1 MDDHLLS
8 RKVSRI
14 ALSVNTIMSVINNP
28 DFEKRN
34 QDLEACDFL
43 LGNPHEMP
51 LNGFVAA
58 LKKSVVP
65 HDKDW
70 FAYKMNEPDA
80 RQTVADSLQSWRE
93 LPYRAEDI
101 FLTTGAF
108 SALSV
113 ALNAVLDPE
122 DEVIFISPPW
132 FFYEAMIL
140 AANAIPVRV
149 KMAANFDQDLATI
162 DATITPRTRA
172 IIINSPNNPTGK
184 IYPSQTLRS
193 LGLLLEAAQK
203 ITGRPIFLLSDESYS
218 KIIFDNRR
226 FVSPTVFHPY
236 SFLIYTYGKT
246 LLTPGQRLGFIALPP
261 ELLDPQPLRDSLF
274 LSQMV
279 SGYAFPNALLQHALP
294 DLDKLS
300 IDIHHL
306 QEKRDQ
312 MVRALQ
318 EIGYQVHHPE
328 GTFYLLPKSPW
339 VDDMAFVRLLME
351 HKIYCLPGS
360 VAEMPGYFRI
370 SLTANDAMID
380 RSLSG
385 FAMALERARKHQPL
399 RAREAVHS

>member
-8 RKVSRI
+8 RKISRI
-14 ALSVNTIMSVINNP
+14 AWSVNTVMSVINNP

-34 QDLEACDFL
+34 QDLESCDFL

-51 LNGFVAA
+51 LSGFVEA
-58 LKKSVVP
+58 LQKSVVP
-65 HDKDW
+65 HNKDW

-80 RQTVADSLQSWRE
+80 RLTVANSLQSWRE
-93 LPYRAEDI
+93 LAYRPEDI

-108 SALSV
+108 SALNV
-113 ALNAVLDPE
+113 ALNAILDPG

-149 KMAANFDQDLATI
+149 KMAANFDLDLGAI
-162 DATITPRTRA
+162 DAAITPRTRA

-184 IYPSQTLRS
+184 IYPAQTLRS
-193 LGLLLEAAQK
+193 LGLLLEGAQK

-218 KIIFDNRR
+218 KIIYDNRR
-226 FVSPTVFHPY
+226 FVSPTIFHPH

-261 ELLDPQPLRDSLF
+261 ELPDPQPVRDSLF

-300 IDIHHL
+300 ISVQHL
-306 QEKRDQ
+306 EEKRDR
-312 MVRALQ
+312 MVRGLR

-339 VDDMAFVRLLME
+339 ADDMAFVRLLTE
-351 HKIYCLPGS
+351 YKIYCLPGS
-360 VAEMPGYFRI
+360 VAELPGYFRI

-385 FAMALERARKHQPL
+385 FARAYERARKHQPL
-399 RAREAVHS
+399 RTREAVH